1 MNKMEF
7 KEKLKIS
14 LVKTPW
20 RLKLKIIIKR
30 IIR

>member
-1 MNKMEF
+1 MNEMEF

-14 LVKTPW
+14 LIKILW

>member
-1 MNKMEF
+1 MNEMGF
-7 KEKLKIS
+7 NAKLKIS
-14 LVKTPW
+14 LIKTLW